1 MSTIQDEQMFNT
13 MRTAILTA
21 YPKIFTD
28 IDYGAEIFF
37 HAAKLATKYG
47 FSFTPELFVAK
58 MAVEIEARHK
68 AVNEMLKRNL
78 AKNTLVIEL
87 AAGLSPR
94 RIEFAD
100 VDYLEV
106 DYRALVEMKSAIYQS
121 MQLKKYAQGLY
132 AVDLSKREELRK
144 FLSKIQNLK
153 NYEKIIV
160 VSEGL
165 FWYLKREQIQG
176 VLEDLSLA
184 FAGLNW
190 CWITADC
197 PVEAELKTEYRKVIA
212 NSANINHS
220 EKFTNY
226 RDFCE
231 FFGKHGYVVGKY
243 KLADLVS
250 PKNIYSG
257 SFFSVAEK
265 EIANRMNTYTDVAVI
280 KSGVDRKI

>member
-47 FSFTPELFVAK
+47 FSFTPELFVVK

-68 AVNEMLKRNL
+68 AMNEMLKRNL
-78 AKNTLVIEL
+78 TKKTLVIEL

-106 DYRALVEMKSAIYQS
+106 DYRALAEMKSAIYQS
-121 MQLKKYAQGLY
+121 MQLEKYTKGLC

-144 FLSKIQNLK
+144 FLSKIPNLK

-176 VLEDLSLA
+176 ILEDLSSA

-197 PVEAELKTEYRKVIA
+197 PVEAELKTEYRKVIS
-212 NSANINHS
+212 NSANVNCD
-220 EKFTNY
+220 EKFTND

-231 FFGKHGYVVGKY
+231 FFGKHGFVVDQY
-243 KLADLVS
+243 KLIDLVS
-250 PKNIYSG
+250 PKHISSG
-257 SFFSVAEK
+257 SFFSVAEN
-265 EIANRMNTYTDVAVI
+265 EIVNRMNTYTDVAVI
-280 KSGVDRKI
+280 KRQ